1 MKKLFLTLSLAL
13 TCTVMLA
20 VPAKR
25 GQWKTV
31 KLADG
36 TEVRVELRGD
46 EFCHYWQAADGRQFV
61 ADEATGLYKV
71 ADMKSMMA
79 RAEVKR
85 AQAIPNRSRR
95 GPATR
100 ATIGGDHMP
109 YEGEQKGLIILVNFS
124 DKTFKTENNL
134 ELYRRIVNE
143 EGFSEG
149 NFVGSVRDYFSDQS
163 KGKFTIDFD
172 VVGPVTMD
180 MPYAYYGGN
189 VNGGD
194 DASKVGQMIARACAL
209 VDDQVNFADYDWD
222 GDGEVDQVFILYAGH
237 GEASYSDP
245 NTIWPHEYQ
254 LRYAIGQMPEMDGVR
269 INTYACS
276 CELGQT
282 EAIDGIG
289 TICHEFSHCL
299 GLADMYDTSDNGYFG
314 MGDWD
319 LMGSGS
325 YNNDSFTP
333 AGYTSYERWY
343 AGWIEPTEL
352 TEDTQVSA
360 MQPLNESGEAYVIY
374 NEGNRNEYYLLE
386 NRQRTG
392 WDAAIPSS
400 GLLILHVDFDS
411 RVWASNQVNST
422 SRQRCTIFHADNSDG
437 SNDRDQQGD
446 AYPYNYVNS
455 LTNTSTPAAEVNNL
469 NSDGSYL
476 MNKSV
481 TNITRNSDG
490 TMSFE
495 FSDLT
500 SSADDYNLPSSYIF
514 YESFDQNTGTGGN
527 DGVFSGSGV
536 ASESLVYDNE
546 GWSSTSRHGAD
557 QCAMFGSST
566 MDGQATTPE
575 INIDG
580 EYEIWFKAA
589 PYTGDGTSLTLD
601 VREGDAMLETTDF
614 IMMQGRWTVFHT
626 KVTGSG
632 PSTIRFRTNDG
643 RFFLDKVCVTN
654 EPINTGISGVT
665 VDRTQVK
672 DNRIFSLDGRYLGTD
687 MNALQKGIYIVN
699 GKKII
704 K

>member
-1 MKKLFLTLSLAL
+1 M
-13 TCTVMLA
+13 
-20 VPAKR
+20 
-25 GQWKTV
+25 
-31 KLADG
+31 
-36 TEVRVELRGD
+36 
-46 EFCHYWQAADGRQFV
+46 
-61 ADEATGLYKV
+61 
-71 ADMKSMMA
+71 
-79 RAEVKR
+79 
-85 AQAIPNRSRR
+85 
-95 GPATR
+95 
-100 ATIGGDHMP
+100 
-109 YEGEQKGLIILVNFS
+109 
-124 DKTFKTENNL
+124 
-134 ELYRRIVNE
+134 
-143 EGFSEG
+143 
-149 NFVGSVRDYFSDQS
+149 
-163 KGKFTIDFD
+163 
-172 VVGPVTMD
+172 
-180 MPYAYYGGN
+180 
-189 VNGGD
+189 
-194 DASKVGQMIARACAL
+194 
-209 VDDQVNFADYDWD
+209 
-222 GDGEVDQVFILYAGH
+222 
-237 GEASYSDP
+237 
-245 NTIWPHEYQ
+245 
-254 LRYAIGQMPEMDGVR
+254 
-269 INTYACS
+269 
-276 CELGQT
+276 
-282 EAIDGIG
+282 
-289 TICHEFSHCL
+289 
-299 GLADMYDTSDNGYFG
+299 
-314 MGDWD
+314 
-319 LMGSGS
+319 
-325 YNNDSFTP
+325 
-333 AGYTSYERWY
+333 
-343 AGWIEPTEL
+343 
-352 TEDTQVSA
+352 
-360 MQPLNESGEAYVIY
+360 
-374 NEGNRNEYYLLE
+374 
-386 NRQRTG
+386 
-392 WDAAIPSS
+392 
-400 GLLILHVDFDS
+400 
-411 RVWASNQVNST
+411 NST

-437 SNDRDQQGD
+437 SDDRDQQGD